1 MKAARN
7 ERIARRA
14 LRGTLL
20 ETERIMTT
28 TLIDGFN
35 LTAEQVIA
43 IARNPHLKVGL
54 AQSSRDALKQSR
66 DYIEST
72 WMHDEAPM
80 MYSFNTGVG
89 LLKDTRI
96 KVEHIELFQSQMI
109 KAHAAGMGE
118 PFSEEVSRATMLLR
132 ANAFASNY
140 SAPRV
145 EVVDRLL
152 AFLNAG
158 IHPLMP
164 QKGSVGASG
173 DLAPLAYLAAAIAG
187 FEEAEVIYQ
196 GHRMTA
202 PQAITEANIGPVK
215 FDLKAKDASALI
227 NGCTVTLA
235 VAVLAAHDARSL
247 LSDACVSLGLTL
259 EAMRAEMSAF
269 DDRIH
274 QARPHA
280 GQIKTAAII
289 RRLLQGSTRT
299 THEARAVQLPEELR
313 RTDIPYTP
321 RIQDV
326 YSLRCAPQVY
336 GPVFD
341 ALDYIDTIVAKE
353 INSATD
359 NPLIFG
365 KDGGGFEIIS
375 GGNFHGQYLA
385 QAMDLL
391 AMAVTDLGSICERR
405 IARLIDPTLSWGLPR
420 NLMSGVRG
428 VNTGYPVVQCSMSS
442 LVMENRTLCMPGS
455 VDSIPAKGNSEDH
468 VSNSTWCSRKAA
480 TVVANTQYIVGV
492 EMLFAAQAITMTE
505 SLLSGFMLGNGTQA
519 AYDEVRRQIPACLDG
534 DRWFHDD
541 IAIARSFVISGSVR
555 AAVEKTI
562 GKFA

>member
-1 MKAARN
+1 
-7 ERIARRA
+7 
-14 LRGTLL
+14 
-20 ETERIMTT
+20 MTT
-28 TLIDGFN
+28 TTINGFN
-35 LTAEQVIA
+35 LTAAQVVA
-43 IARNPHLKVGL
+43 VARDHSIEVNL
-54 AQSSRDALKQSR
+54 AASSRAALKESR

-89 LLKDTRI
+89 MLKDTRV
-96 KVEHIELFQSQMI
+96 KVQDIVLFQTQLI
-109 KAHAAGMGE
+109 KAHACGMGE

-152 AFLNAG
+152 AFVNAG
-158 IHPLMP
+158 IHPIMP

-187 FEEAEVIYQ
+187 FDEAEVMYKGQ
-196 GHRMTA
+196 RMSA
-202 PQAITEANIGPVK
+202 PDAIRASNVGPVV
-215 FDLKAKDASALI
+215 FELKAKDASALI
-227 NGCTVTLA
+227 NGCTISLA
-235 VAVLAAHDARSL
+235 VALLAASDARNM
-247 LSDACVSLGLTL
+247 LSDACLSLGLTL

-269 DDRIH
+269 DPRIH
-274 QARPHA
+274 EARPHA

-289 RRLLQGSTRT
+289 RDLLDGSTRT
-299 THEARAVQLPEELR
+299 THEARAVQFPEELR
-313 RTDIPYTP
+313 RTDIPYTA

-341 ALDYIDTIVAKE
+341 ALDYIDTILDKE
-353 INSATD
+353 VNSATD

-391 AMAVTDLGSICERR
+391 AMAVADLGSIVERR
-405 IARLIDPTLSWGLPR
+405 VARLIDPTLSWGLPR

-428 VNTGYPVVQCSMSS
+428 VNTGYPVMQCSLSS

-468 VSNSTWCSRKAA
+468 VSNSTWCARKAA
-480 TVVANTQYIVGV
+480 TVVSNTQYIVGV
-492 EMLFAAQAITMTE
+492 EMLLASQALTMTE
-505 SLLSGFMLGNGTQA
+505 NLLPGFVLGKGTQA
-519 AYDEVRRQIPACLDG
+519 AYESVRAQIPACLDG
-534 DRWFHDD
+534 DRWLHND
-541 IAIARSFVISGSVR
+541 IEVARSFIVTGSVR
-555 AAVEKTI
+555 KAVISKI
-562 GKFA
+562 GEFV

>member
-1 MKAARN
+1 MST
-7 ERIARRA
+7 I
-14 LRGTLL
+14 T
-20 ETERIMTT
+20 
-28 TLIDGFN
+28 IDGFN
-35 LTAEQVIA
+35 LTAQQVLA
-43 IARNPHLKVGL
+43 VARDPNVTVAL
-54 AQSSRDALKQSR
+54 ADSSRAALKESR
-66 DYIEST
+66 DYIEAT
-72 WMHDEAPM
+72 WMHDDAPM

-89 LLKDTRI
+89 LLKDTRV
-96 KVEHIELFQSQMI
+96 KVEQIGLFQIQLI
-109 KAHAAGMGE
+109 KAHAAGLGE

-152 AFLNAG
+152 AFINAG

-173 DLAPLAYLAAAIAG
+173 DLAPLAYLGAALAGFDEAEVMYQGQRMRAPAAIAAAG
-187 FEEAEVIYQ
+187 LEPVRFE
-196 GHRMTA
+196 
-202 PQAITEANIGPVK
+202 
-215 FDLKAKDASALI
+215 LKAKDASAII
-227 NGCTVTLA
+227 NGCTVSLA
-235 VAVLAAHDARSL
+235 VAVLAADDARNL
-247 LSDACVSLGLTL
+247 LSDACLSLGLTL
-259 EAMRAEMSAF
+259 EAMRAEMSGF
-269 DDRIH
+269 DPRIH
-274 QARPHA
+274 QARPHK
-280 GQIKTAAII
+280 GQIKTAAIV
-289 RRLLQGSTRT
+289 RKLLAGSTRA
-299 THEARAVQLPEELR
+299 THEARAVQLPQEAR
-313 RTDIPYTP
+313 RSDMPYTP

-341 ALDYIDTIVAKE
+341 ALDYIDTIVATE

-420 NLMSGVRG
+420 NLMSGTAG
-428 VNTGYPVVQCSMSS
+428 VNTGYTVVQCSMSA

-468 VSNSTWCSRKAA
+468 ISNSTWCARKAA
-480 TVVANTQYIVGV
+480 TVIANARYIIGV
-492 EMLFAAQAITMTE
+492 EMLLAAQALTMTE
-505 SLLSGFMLGNGTQA
+505 PDLPGFVLGHGTQA
-519 AYDEVRRQIPACLDG
+519 AYDEIRRQIPACLDG

-541 IAIARSFVISGSVR
+541 IATAHAFVASGSVR
-555 AAVEKTI
+555 AAVERKI
-562 GKFA
+562 GKFV

>member
-1 MKAARN
+1 
-7 ERIARRA
+7 
-14 LRGTLL
+14 
-20 ETERIMTT
+20 MTP
-28 TLIDGFN
+28 LSIDGFT
-35 LTAEQVIA
+35 LTSQQVVA
-43 IARNPHLKVGL
+43 AARDNKARVAL
-54 AQSSRDALKQSR
+54 AGSARAALRDSR
-66 DYIEST
+66 DYIEAN

-96 KVEHIELFQSQMI
+96 KVEHSALFQLQLI
-109 KAHAAGMGE
+109 KAHAAGLGE

-158 IHPLMP
+158 IHPVMP

-173 DLAPLAYLAAAIAG
+173 DLAPLAYLAAALAG
-187 FEEAEVIYQ
+187 FDEAEVMYR
-196 GHRMTA
+196 GKRMTA
-202 PQAITEANIGPVK
+202 PEAIVQAGIGDVK
-215 FDLKAKDASALI
+215 FELQAKDASALI
-227 NGCTVTLA
+227 NGCTVSLA
-235 VAVLAAHDARSL
+235 VAVLAAHDARNL
-247 LSDACVSLGLTL
+247 LADACIALGLTL

-269 DDRIH
+269 DERIH
-274 QARPHA
+274 LARPHS
-280 GQIKTAAII
+280 GQIRTAAIV
-289 RRLLQGSTRT
+289 RKLLAGSTRT
-299 THEARAVQLPEELR
+299 THAARAIQLAEELR
-313 RTDIPYTP
+313 RSDMPYTP

-326 YSLRCAPQVY
+326 YSLRCTPQVY

-341 ALDYIDTIVAKE
+341 ALDYIDTIIGKE

-420 NLMSGVRG
+420 NLMSGIRG

-468 VSNSTWCSRKAA
+468 VSNSTWCARKAA
-480 TVVANTQYIVGV
+480 TVVGNTQYIVGV
-492 EMLFAAQAITMTE
+492 EMLLAAQAVSMTE
-505 SLLSGFMLGNGTQA
+505 EAMAGFVLGHGTRA
-519 AYDEVRRQIPACLDG
+519 AYDEVRRRIPACLDG
-534 DRWFHDD
+534 DRWFHHD
-541 IAIARSFVISGSVR
+541 IATAHSFVTTGSVR
-555 AAVEKTI
+555 AAVEKAI
-562 GKFA
+562 GRFAD

>member
-1 MKAARN
+1 
-7 ERIARRA
+7 
-14 LRGTLL
+14 
-20 ETERIMTT
+20 MTT
-28 TLIDGFN
+28 ILIDG
-35 LTAEQVIA
+35 LTLSAEQVIA
-43 IARNPHLKVGL
+43 VSRDPKLQVGL

-89 LLKDTRI
+89 LLKDTRV
-96 KVEHIELFQSQMI
+96 KVEHIELFQTQLI

-158 IHPLMP
+158 IHPIMP

-173 DLAPLAYLAAAIAG
+173 DLAPLAYLAAALAG
-187 FEEAEVIYQ
+187 FDEAEVMYR
-196 GHRMTA
+196 GRRMTA
-202 PQAITEANIGPVK
+202 PQAITEARIGPVK
-215 FDLKAKDASALI
+215 CDLKAKDASALI
-227 NGCTVTLA
+227 NGCTVSLA
-235 VAVLAAHDARSL
+235 VAVLAAHDARNL
-247 LSDACVSLGLTL
+247 LSDACLSLGLTL

-280 GQIKTAAII
+280 GQIKTAAIV
-289 RRLLQGSTRT
+289 RRLLAGSTRT
-299 THEARAVQLPEELR
+299 SHEARAVQLPEELR
-313 RTDIPYTP
+313 RTDLPYTA

-326 YSLRCAPQVY
+326 YSLRCSPQVY

-341 ALDYIDTIVAKE
+341 ALDYIDTIVDKE

-359 NPLIFG
+359 NPLIFP

-420 NLMSGVRG
+420 NLMSGIRG
-428 VNTGYPVVQCSMSS
+428 VNTGYPVVQCSMSA

-468 VSNSTWCSRKAA
+468 ISNSTWCARKAA

-492 EMLFAAQAITMTE
+492 EMLLASQALTMTE
-505 SLLSGFMLGNGTQA
+505 ALLPGFVLGQGTQA
-519 AYDEVRRQIPACLDG
+519 AHDEVRRQIPACLEG
-534 DRWFHDD
+534 DRWFHHD
-541 IAIARSFVISGSVR
+541 IAVAHSFVTSGSVR
-555 AAVEKTI
+555 AAVEKQI

>member
-1 MKAARN
+1 
-7 ERIARRA
+7 
-14 LRGTLL
+14 
-20 ETERIMTT
+20 
-28 TLIDGFN
+28 
-35 LTAEQVIA
+35 
-43 IARNPHLKVGL
+43 
-54 AQSSRDALKQSR
+54 
-66 DYIEST
+66 
-72 WMHDEAPM
+72 
-80 MYSFNTGVG
+80 
-89 LLKDTRI
+89 
-96 KVEHIELFQSQMI
+96 
-109 KAHAAGMGE
+109 
-118 PFSEEVSRATMLLR
+118 MLLR

-158 IHPLMP
+158 IHPIMP

-173 DLAPLAYLAAAIAG
+173 DLAPLAYLGAAIAG
-187 FEEAEVIYQ
+187 FDEAEVMYK
-196 GHRMTA
+196 GRRMPVA
-202 PQAITEANIGPVK
+202 EAINDAKIGPVK

-227 NGCTVTLA
+227 NGCTVSLA
-235 VAVLAAHDARSL
+235 VAVLAAHDARNL
-247 LSDACVSLGLTL
+247 LSDACVSLGLSL
-259 EAMRAEMSAF
+259 EAMRVEMSAF
-269 DDRIH
+269 DDRIQ

-289 RRLLQGSTRT
+289 RNLLKGSTRT
-299 THEARAVQLPEELR
+299 THDARSVKLPDEVR
-313 RTDIPYTP
+313 REDIAYTP

-341 ALDYIDTIVAKE
+341 ALDYIDNIVTRE

-359 NPLIFG
+359 NPLIFP

-391 AMAVTDLGSICERR
+391 AMVITDLGSICERR

-420 NLMSGVRG
+420 NLMSGIRG
-428 VNTGYPVVQCSMSS
+428 VNTGYPVVQCSMSA

-468 VSNSTWCSRKAA
+468 ISNSTWCARKAA

-492 EMLFAAQAITMTE
+492 EMLLAAQGLTMTE
-505 SLLSGFMLGNGTQA
+505 SLLPGFVLGQGTKA
-519 AYDEVRRQIPACLDG
+519 AYDEVRRQIPACLEG
-534 DRWFHDD
+534 DRWFHND
-541 IAIARSFVISGSVR
+541 IAVAHSFVTTGSVR
-555 AAVEKTI
+555 AAVEKKI
-562 GKFA
+562 GKFVQQ

>member
-1 MKAARN
+1 
-7 ERIARRA
+7 
-14 LRGTLL
+14 
-20 ETERIMTT
+20 MTT
-28 TLIDGFN
+28 ILIDGFT
-35 LTAEQVIA
+35 LGAEQVIA
-43 IARNPHLKVGL
+43 IARDPGVQVGL
-54 AQSSRDALKQSR
+54 APSSRDALRQSR
-66 DYIEST
+66 DYIEAT

-96 KVEHIELFQSQMI
+96 KVEHIELFQTQLI
-109 KAHAAGMGE
+109 KAHAAGLGE

-158 IHPLMP
+158 IHPVMP

-173 DLAPLAYLAAAIAG
+173 DLAPLSYLAAAIAG
-187 FEEAEVIYQ
+187 FDEAEVMYR
-196 GHRMTA
+196 GRRMRA
-202 PQAITEANIGPVK
+202 PEAIAEANIGPVK

-227 NGCTVTLA
+227 NGCTVSLA
-235 VAVLAAHDARSL
+235 VAVLAAHDARNL
-247 LSDACVSLGLTL
+247 LADACLSLGLTL
-259 EAMRAEMSAF
+259 EAMRAEMSAY
-269 DDRIH
+269 DERIH
-274 QARPHA
+274 LARPHA
-280 GQIKTAAII
+280 GQIKTAAVI

-299 THEARAVQLPEELR
+299 THEARAVQFPEELR

-341 ALDYIDTIVAKE
+341 ALDYIDTIVHRE

-391 AMAVTDLGSICERR
+391 AIAVADLGSICERR
-405 IARLIDPTLSWGLPR
+405 INRLIDPTLSWGLPR
-420 NLMSGVRG
+420 NLMSGIRG
-428 VNTGYPVVQCSMSS
+428 VNTGYPVVQCSMTA

-455 VDSIPAKGNSEDH
+455 VDSVPAKGNSEDH
-468 VSNSTWCSRKAA
+468 VSNSTWCARKAA

-492 EMLFAAQAITMTE
+492 EMLFAAQALTMTE
-505 SLLSGFMLGNGTQA
+505 SLLPGFVLGQGTQA
-519 AYDEVRRQIPACLDG
+519 AYEEIRRQIPACLDG

-541 IAIARSFVISGSVR
+541 IAAARAFVMTGSVR
-555 AAVEKTI
+555 AAVEKRI
-562 GKFA
+562 GAFV

>member
-1 MKAARN
+1 
-7 ERIARRA
+7 
-14 LRGTLL
+14 
-20 ETERIMTT
+20 MTT
-28 TLIDGFN
+28 ILIDGFN
-35 LTAEQVIA
+35 LTAEQVVA
-43 IARNPHLKVGL
+43 IARDPSVKVDL
-54 AQSSRDALKQSR
+54 AQSSRAALKESR
-66 DYIEST
+66 DYIEAT

-96 KVEHIELFQSQMI
+96 KVEHIELFQTQLI

-152 AFLNAG
+152 AFINAG

-173 DLAPLAYLAAAIAG
+173 DLAPLAYLGAAIAG
-187 FEEAEVIYQ
+187 FEEAEVMYK
-196 GHRMTA
+196 GKRMSA
-202 PQAITEANIGPVK
+202 PQAITESGVGPVK

-227 NGCTVTLA
+227 NGCTVSLA
-235 VAVLAAHDARSL
+235 VAVLAAHDSRNL
-247 LSDACVSLGLTL
+247 LSDACLSLGLTL

-274 QARPHA
+274 QARPHV
-280 GQIKTAAII
+280 GQIKTAAIM
-289 RRLLQGSTRT
+289 RNLLKGSTRT
-299 THEARAVQLPEELR
+299 THEARAVQFPEELR

-341 ALDYIDTIVAKE
+341 ALDYIDTIVSRE

-359 NPLIFG
+359 NPLIFS

-391 AMAVTDLGSICERR
+391 AMAVTDLGSIVERR
-405 IARLIDPTLSWGLPR
+405 VNRLIDPTLSWGLPR
-420 NLMSGVRG
+420 NLMTGIRG
-428 VNTGYPVVQCSMSS
+428 VNTGYPVVQCSMSA

-468 VSNSTWCSRKAA
+468 ISNSTWCARKAA
-480 TVVANTQYIVGV
+480 TVIENTQYIVGV
-492 EMLFAAQAITMTE
+492 EMLFAAQGLTMTE
-505 SLLSGFMLGNGTQA
+505 PLLPGFVLGQGTQA
-519 AYDEVRRQIPACLDG
+519 AYDEIRRQIPACLEG
-534 DRWFHDD
+534 DRWFHND
-541 IAIARSFVISGSVR
+541 IQIARSFITTGSVR
-555 AAVEKTI
+555 AAVEKKL
-562 GKFA
+562 GKFV

>member
-1 MKAARN
+1 
-7 ERIARRA
+7 
-14 LRGTLL
+14 
-20 ETERIMTT
+20 MTT
-28 TLIDGFN
+28 ISIDGFT
-35 LTAEQVIA
+35 LTAQQVIA
-43 IARNPHLKVGL
+43 AARDGTGAVRL
-54 AQSSRDALKQSR
+54 ADSSRDALKKSR
-66 DYIEST
+66 DFIETT
-72 WMHDEAPM
+72 WMHDDAPM

-89 LLKDTRI
+89 LLKDTRV
-96 KVEHIELFQSQMI
+96 KVEHIELFQTQLIMS
-109 KAHAAGMGE
+109 HAAGIGE

-158 IHPLMP
+158 IHPIMP

-187 FEEAEVIYQ
+187 FEQAEVMYQ
-196 GHRMTA
+196 GKRMSA
-202 PQAITEANIGPVK
+202 PEAITLAGIGEVR

-227 NGCTVTLA
+227 NGCTVSLA
-235 VAVLAAHDARSL
+235 VAVLAAHDARNL

-269 DDRIH
+269 DPRIH

-280 GQIKTAAII
+280 GQIKTAKII
-289 RRLLQGSTRT
+289 RALLAGSTRT
-299 THEARAVQLPEELR
+299 THDARAVQFPEELR
-313 RTDIPYTP
+313 RTDIPYAA

-341 ALDYIDTIVAKE
+341 ALDYIDTIVDKE

-365 KDGGGFEIIS
+365 KEGGGFEIIS

-391 AMAVTDLGSICERR
+391 AMAVADLGSICERR
-405 IARLIDPTLSWGLPR
+405 VARLIDPTLSWGLPR

-428 VNTGYPVVQCSMSS
+428 VNTGYPVVQCSLSS

-468 VSNSTWCSRKAA
+468 VSNSAWCARKAA
-480 TVVANTQYIVGV
+480 TVVANTQYIIGV
-492 EMLFAAQAITMTE
+492 EMLLAAQALTMTE
-505 SLLSGFMLGNGTQA
+505 ALLPGFVLGDGTQA
-519 AYDEVRRQIPACLDG
+519 AYEEVRRQIPACLDG
-534 DRWFHDD
+534 DRWFHND
-541 IAIARSFVISGSVR
+541 IAVARSFVTTGSVR
-555 AAVEKTI
+555 AAVEAKI
-562 GKFA
+562 GAFV

>member
-1 MKAARN
+1 
-7 ERIARRA
+7 
-14 LRGTLL
+14 
-20 ETERIMTT
+20 MTT
-28 TLIDGFN
+28 IQIDGFT
-35 LTAEQVIA
+35 LTADQVVQV
-43 IARNPHLKVGL
+43 ARDPSVKVAL
-54 AQSSRDALKQSR
+54 AQSSRDALKESR

-89 LLKDTRI
+89 LLKDTRV
-96 KVEHIELFQSQMI
+96 KVEHIELFQTQLI

-152 AFLNAG
+152 AFVNAG
-158 IHPLMP
+158 IHPIMP

-173 DLAPLAYLAAAIAG
+173 DLAPLAYLAAAVAG
-187 FEEAEVIYQ
+187 FDEAEVMYQ
-196 GHRMTA
+196 GRRMRA
-202 PQAITEANIGPVK
+202 TEAIAEAKIGPVK

-227 NGCTVTLA
+227 NGCTVSLA
-235 VAVLAAHDARSL
+235 VAALAAHDARNL
-247 LSDACVSLGLTL
+247 LSDACISLGLTL
-259 EAMRAEMSAF
+259 EAMRAEMAAY
-269 DDRIH
+269 DPRIH
-274 QARPHA
+274 QARPHP
-280 GQIKTAAII
+280 GQIKTAAIV

-321 RIQDV
+321 RIQEV

-341 ALDYIDTIVAKE
+341 ALDYIDTIVKNE
-353 INSATD
+353 INAATD

-391 AMAVTDLGSICERR
+391 TMAITDLGSICERR
-405 IARLIDPTLSWGLPR
+405 INRLIDPTLSWGLPR
-420 NLMSGVRG
+420 NLMSGIRG
-428 VNTGYPVVQCSMSS
+428 VNTGYPVVQCSMSA
-442 LVMENRTLCMPGS
+442 LVMENRGLCMPGS
-455 VDSIPAKGNSEDH
+455 VDNVPAKGNSEDH
-468 VSNSTWCSRKAA
+468 ISNSTWCARKAA
-480 TVVANTQYIVGV
+480 TVVANTQYIVGI
-492 EMLFAAQAITMTE
+492 EMLFAAQALTMTE
-505 SLLSGFMLGNGTQA
+505 ELLPAFKLGEGTQA
-519 AYDEVRRQIPACLDG
+519 AYDEIRRRIPACLDG

-541 IAIARSFVISGSVR
+541 IATARDFITSGGVR
-555 AAVEKTI
+555 AAVEQRVGVI
-562 GKFA
+562 QGQSQ

>member
-1 MKAARN
+1 
-7 ERIARRA
+7 
-14 LRGTLL
+14 
-20 ETERIMTT
+20 MTT
-28 TLIDGFN
+28 ETTVIIDGFN

-43 IARNPHLKVGL
+43 VARAPHAKVEL
-54 AQSSRDALKQSR
+54 AASSRAALKESR

-96 KVEHIELFQSQMI
+96 KVEHIELFQTQLIM
-109 KAHAAGMGE
+109 AHSGGIGE

-152 AFLNAG
+152 AFINAG
-158 IHPLMP
+158 IHPVMP

-187 FEEAEVIYQ
+187 FDEAEVMYD
-196 GHRMTA
+196 GKRMSA
-202 PQAITEANIGPVK
+202 PEAIAKSEIGPVK

-227 NGCTVTLA
+227 NGCTASLA
-235 VAVLAAHDARSL
+235 VAVLATDDARNL
-247 LSDACVSLGLTL
+247 LTDACLSLGLTL
-259 EAMRAEMSAF
+259 EAMRAEMAAF
-269 DDRIH
+269 DPRIQ
-274 QARPHA
+274 QARPHP
-280 GQIKTAAII
+280 GQIKTAKVV
-289 RRLLQGSTRT
+289 RKLLKGSTRT
-299 THEARAVQLPEELR
+299 THEARAVQFPDELR
-313 RTDIPYTP
+313 RTDIPYTA

-326 YSLRCAPQVY
+326 YSLRCTPQVY

-341 ALDYIDTIVAKE
+341 ALDYIDTIVKNE

-391 AMAVTDLGSICERR
+391 AMAITDLGSICERR
-405 IARLIDPTLSWGLPR
+405 VARLIDPTLSWGLPR
-420 NLMSGVRG
+420 NLMSGIRG
-428 VNTGYPVVQCSMSS
+428 VNTGYPVVQCSLSS
-442 LVMENRTLCMPGS
+442 LVMENRTLSMPGS
-455 VDSIPAKGNSEDH
+455 VDSIPSKGNSEDH
-468 VSNSTWCSRKAA
+468 ISNSTWCARKAA
-480 TVVANTQYIVGV
+480 TVVQNTQYIIGV
-492 EMLFAAQAITMTE
+492 EMLLAAQALTMTE
-505 SLLSGFMLGNGTQA
+505 DLLPGFQLGEGTQA
-519 AYDEVRRQIPACLDG
+519 AYEEIRKQIPACLDG
-534 DRWFHDD
+534 DRWFHND
-541 IAIARSFVISGSVR
+541 IQVAHSFVTSGSVR
-555 AAVEKTI
+555 EAVVSKI
-562 GKFA
+562 GEFV

>member
-1 MKAARN
+1 MSN
-7 ERIARRA
+7 F
-14 LRGTLL
+14 T
-20 ETERIMTT
+20 
-28 TLIDGFN
+28 IDGFT
-35 LTAEQVIA
+35 LTAAQVISA
-43 IARNPHLKVGL
+43 ARDTSVKVEL
-54 AQSSRDALKQSR
+54 ATSSRVALKESR
-66 DYIEST
+66 DYIENT

-80 MYSFNTGVG
+80 IYSFNTGVG

-96 KVEHIELFQSQMI
+96 KVEHIELFQTQLI

-158 IHPLMP
+158 IHPIMP

-173 DLAPLAYLAAAIAG
+173 DLAPLAYLAAAVAG
-187 FEEAEVIYQ
+187 FSQAEVMYQ
-196 GHRMTA
+196 GKRMSA
-202 PQAITEANIGPVK
+202 PEAIKLSGVGPVE

-227 NGCTVTLA
+227 NGCTVSLA
-235 VAVLAAHDARSL
+235 VAALAAHDARNL
-247 LSDACVSLGLTL
+247 LLDACISLGLTL
-259 EAMRAEMSAF
+259 EAMRAEMAAF
-269 DDRIH
+269 DPRIH

-280 GQIKTAAII
+280 GQIKTAAVI
-289 RRLLQGSTRT
+289 RKLLAGSTRT
-299 THEARAVQLPEELR
+299 THEARAVQFPEELR
-313 RTDIPYTP
+313 RTDIPYTA

-341 ALDYIDTIVAKE
+341 ALDYIDTIVDKE

-391 AMAVTDLGSICERR
+391 AMAVADLGSICERR
-405 IARLIDPTLSWGLPR
+405 VARLIDPTLSWGLPR
-420 NLMSGVRG
+420 NLMTGVRG
-428 VNTGYPVVQCSMSS
+428 VNTGYPVVQCSLSS

-468 VSNSTWCSRKAA
+468 VSNSTWCARKAA

-492 EMLFAAQAITMTE
+492 EMLLAAQGLTMTE
-505 SLLSGFMLGNGTQA
+505 SLLPGFVLGQGTQA
-519 AYDEVRRQIPACLDG
+519 AFDEVRRRIPACLDG

-541 IAIARSFVISGSVR
+541 IVAAQSFVTTGSVR
-555 AAVEKTI
+555 KAVEAKI
-562 GKFA
+562 GEFV

>member
-1 MKAARN
+1 
-7 ERIARRA
+7 
-14 LRGTLL
+14 
-20 ETERIMTT
+20 MTT
-28 TLIDGFN
+28 TILIDGFN
-35 LTAEQVIA
+35 LTADKVVA
-43 IARNPHLKVGL
+43 IARDPSIKVGL

-72 WMHDEAPM
+72 WMHDDAPM

-96 KVEHIELFQSQMI
+96 KVEHIELFQTQMI
-109 KAHAAGMGE
+109 RAHSAGIGE

-152 AFLNAG
+152 DFLNAG

-187 FEEAEVIYQ
+187 FDEAEVMYK
-196 GHRMTA
+196 GRKMSA
-202 PQAITEANIGPVK
+202 PQAITEAGIGPVK

-227 NGCTVTLA
+227 NGCTASLA
-235 VAVLAAHDARSL
+235 VAALAAHDARNL
-247 LSDACVSLGLTL
+247 LSDACLSLGLTL

-269 DDRIH
+269 DERIH
-274 QARPHA
+274 IARPHP
-280 GQIKTAAII
+280 GQIKTAAIV
-289 RRLLQGSTRT
+289 RNLLKGSTRT
-299 THEARAVQLPEELR
+299 THEARAVQFPDELR

-341 ALDYIDTIVAKE
+341 ALDYIDTIIKNE
-353 INSATD
+353 TNSATD
-359 NPLIFG
+359 NPLIFA

-391 AMAVTDLGSICERR
+391 AMAITDLGSIVERR

-420 NLMSGVRG
+420 NLMSGIRG

-442 LVMENRTLCMPGS
+442 LVMENRTLSMPGS
-455 VDSIPAKGNSEDH
+455 VDSIPSKGNSEDH
-468 VSNSTWCSRKAA
+468 ISNSTWCSRKAA
-480 TVVANTQYIVGV
+480 TVIANTQYIVGV
-492 EMLFAAQAITMTE
+492 EMLLAAQALTMTE
-505 SLLSGFMLGNGTQA
+505 SLLPGFVLGQGTQA
-519 AYDEVRRQIPACLDG
+519 AYEQIRKEIPACLDG
-534 DRWFHDD
+534 DRWFHQD
-541 IAIARSFVISGSVR
+541 IQAAHSFVTTGSVR
-555 AAVEKTI
+555 NAVEKAI

>member
-1 MKAARN
+1 
-7 ERIARRA
+7 
-14 LRGTLL
+14 
-20 ETERIMTT
+20 MTT
-28 TLIDGFN
+28 LLIDGFN
-35 LTAEQVIA
+35 LSSEQVIA
-43 IARNPHLKVGL
+43 VARDPGFAVGL
-54 AQSSRDALKQSR
+54 AQSSRDALNESR
-66 DYIEST
+66 AYIEST

-89 LLKDTRI
+89 LLKDTRV
-96 KVEHIELFQSQMI
+96 KVEHVELFQSQMI
-109 KAHAAGMGE
+109 RAHAAGMGE

-132 ANAFASNY
+132 ANAFASNF

-164 QKGSVGASG
+164 RKGSVGASG

-187 FEEAEVIYQ
+187 FDEAEVMYK
-196 GHRMTA
+196 GRRMPA
-202 PQAITEANIGPVK
+202 TEAIAEAGIAPVK
-215 FDLKAKDASALI
+215 FALKAKDASALI
-227 NGCTVTLA
+227 NGCTVSLA
-235 VAVLAAHDARSL
+235 VAVLAARDARSL
-247 LSDACVSLGLTL
+247 LADACLSLGLTL
-259 EAMRAEMSAF
+259 EAMRADMSAF
-269 DDRIH
+269 DERIH
-274 QARPHA
+274 RARPHP
-280 GQIKTAAII
+280 GQVRTAAII
-289 RRLLQGSTRT
+289 RALLAGSTRT
-299 THEARAVQLPEELR
+299 SHEARAVQLPEESR
-313 RTDIPYTP
+313 RTDIPYSA

-341 ALDYIDTIVAKE
+341 ALDYIDGIVHKE

-359 NPLIFG
+359 NPLIFP

-420 NLMSGVRG
+420 NLMSGERG
-428 VNTGYPVVQCSMSS
+428 VNTGYPVVQCSMSA

-468 VSNSTWCSRKAA
+468 ISNSTWCARKAA
-480 TVVANTQYIVGV
+480 TVVENTQYIVGV
-492 EMLFAAQAITMTE
+492 ELLLAAQALTMTE
-505 SLLSGFMLGNGTQA
+505 ALLPGFTLGKGTQA

-541 IAIARSFVISGSVR
+541 IAVARSFVVSGSVR
-555 AAVEKTI
+555 AAVEAKI
-562 GKFA
+562 GEFL

>member
-1 MKAARN
+1 
-7 ERIARRA
+7 
-14 LRGTLL
+14 
-20 ETERIMTT
+20 MTT
-28 TLIDGFN
+28 TLIDGFT

-43 IARNPHLKVGL
+43 IARDPANKVGL
-54 AQSSRDALKQSR
+54 AQSSRDALKESR
-66 DYIEST
+66 DYIEAT

-89 LLKDTRI
+89 LLKDTRVT
-96 KVEHIELFQSQMI
+96 VEHIGLFQTQLI
-109 KAHAAGMGE
+109 KAHAAGIGE

-158 IHPLMP
+158 IHPIMP

-187 FEEAEVIYQ
+187 FDEAEVMYQ
-196 GHRMTA
+196 GKRMPA
-202 PQAITEANIGPVK
+202 PQAITQAGIGPVQ
-215 FDLKAKDASALI
+215 FELKAKDASALI
-227 NGCTVTLA
+227 NGCTASLA
-235 VAVLAAHDARSL
+235 VAVLAAHDARNL
-247 LSDACVSLGLTL
+247 LADACVSLGLTL

-269 DDRIH
+269 DPRIH

-280 GQIKTAAII
+280 GQIKTAAIM
-289 RRLLQGSTRT
+289 RNLLKGSTRT
-299 THEARAVQLPEELR
+299 THEARAVQFPEESR
-313 RTDIPYTP
+313 RTDIPYTA

-341 ALDYIDTIVAKE
+341 ALDYIDTIVNTE

-391 AMAVTDLGSICERR
+391 AMAVADLGSICERR

-420 NLMSGVRG
+420 NLMSGIRG

-468 VSNSTWCSRKAA
+468 VSNSTWCARKAA
-480 TVVANTQYIVGV
+480 TVIANTQYIVGV
-492 EMLFAAQAITMTE
+492 EMLLAAQGLTMTE
-505 SLLSGFMLGNGTQA
+505 ELLPGFVLGQGTQA

-534 DRWFHDD
+534 DRWFHHD
-541 IAIARSFVISGSVR
+541 IQVAQSFVTTGSVR
-555 AAVEKTI
+555 AAVEKKI
-562 GKFA
+562 GSFA

>member
-1 MKAARN
+1 MTD
-7 ERIARRA
+7 
-14 LRGTLL
+14 TL
-20 ETERIMTT
+20 IIDGT
-28 TLIDGFN
+28 TLTRQQVVSVARDSTIKVTLAPEARAALLKSRAFIEANWMND
-35 LTAEQVIA
+35 TA
-43 IARNPHLKVGL
+43 PL
-54 AQSSRDALKQSR
+54 
-66 DYIEST
+66 
-72 WMHDEAPM
+72 
-80 MYSFNTGVG
+80 MYGFNTGVG

-96 KVEHIELFQSQMI
+96 AATDNQLFQTQLI
-109 KAHAAGMGE
+109 KAHAAGLGD

-140 SAPRV
+140 SAVRV

-152 AFLNAG
+152 DFLNTG
-158 IHPLMP
+158 IHPVMP

-187 FEEAEVIYQ
+187 FDEAEVVYQ
-196 GHRMTA
+196 NQRMSA
-202 PQAITEANIGPVK
+202 SVALDAAGIPEIEFSLQ
-215 FDLKAKDASALI
+215 AKDASALI
-227 NGCTVTLA
+227 NGCTVSLA
-235 VAVLAAHDARSL
+235 VALLATDDAHHL
-247 LSDACVSLGLTL
+247 LADACISLGLSL

-269 DDRIH
+269 DPRI
-274 QARPHA
+274 QAARPHP
-280 GQIKTAAII
+280 GQIKTAAIV
-289 RRLLQGSTRT
+289 RALLDGSTRT
-299 THEARAVQLPEELR
+299 THAARAVQLADELR
-313 RTDIPYTP
+313 RTDIDYTP

-341 ALDYIDTIVAKE
+341 ALAYIDTILECE

-359 NPLIFG
+359 NPLIFA
-365 KDGGGFEIIS
+365 KEDAGFEIIS

-391 AMAVTDLGSICERR
+391 AISIADLGSICERR

-455 VDSIPAKGNSEDH
+455 VDSIPSKGNSEDH
-468 VSNSTWCSRKAA
+468 VSNSTWCARKAS
-480 TVVANTQYIVGV
+480 TIVQNTSYIVGV
-492 EMLFAAQAITMTE
+492 ELLLAAQAITMTE
-505 SLLSGFMLGNGTQA
+505 ASLDGFTLGAGTKA
-519 AYDEVRRQIPACLDG
+519 AYDAIRRQIPACLDG

-541 IAIARSFVISGSVR
+541 IQTAFSFVKSGSIR
-555 AAVEKTI
+555 SAVENLLGVRLDEI
-562 GKFA
+562 

>member
-1 MKAARN
+1 
-7 ERIARRA
+7 
-14 LRGTLL
+14 
-20 ETERIMTT
+20 MTNFS
-28 TLIDGFN
+28 IDGFT

-43 IARNPHLKVGL
+43 A
-54 AQSSRDALKQSR
+54 SRDPSVKVDLAAASRSALKESR
-66 DYIEST
+66 DYIENT

-96 KVEHIELFQSQMI
+96 KVEHIELFQTQLI

-158 IHPLMP
+158 IHPIMP

-173 DLAPLAYLAAAIAG
+173 DLAPLAYLAAAVAG
-187 FEEAEVIYQ
+187 FAQADVMYQ
-196 GHRMTA
+196 GKRMSA
-202 PQAITEANIGPVK
+202 PEAIKLAGIGAVE

-227 NGCTVTLA
+227 NGCTVSLA
-235 VAVLAAHDARSL
+235 VAVLAAHDARNL
-247 LSDACVSLGLTL
+247 LSDACLSLGLTL
-259 EAMRAEMSAF
+259 EAMRAEMAAF
-269 DDRIH
+269 DPRIH

-280 GQIKTAAII
+280 GQIKTAEVI
-289 RRLLQGSTRT
+289 RKLLAGSTRT
-299 THEARAVQLPEELR
+299 THEARAVQFPEELR
-313 RTDIPYTP
+313 RTDIPYTA

-341 ALDYIDTIVAKE
+341 ALDYIDTIVDTE

-391 AMAVTDLGSICERR
+391 AIAVADLGSICERR
-405 IARLIDPTLSWGLPR
+405 VARLIDPTLSWGLPR
-420 NLMSGVRG
+420 NLVTGVRG
-428 VNTGYPVVQCSMSS
+428 VNTGYPVVQCSLSS

-468 VSNSTWCSRKAA
+468 VSNSTWCARKAA

-492 EMLFAAQAITMTE
+492 EMLLAAQALTMTE
-505 SLLSGFMLGNGTQA
+505 ALLPGFVLGEGTRA
-519 AYDEVRRQIPACLDG
+519 AYEEVRRQIPACLDG

-541 IAIARSFVISGSVR
+541 IVAAQSFVTTGSVR
-555 AAVEKTI
+555 KAVVAKI
-562 GKFA
+562 GEFV

>member
-1 MKAARN
+1 
-7 ERIARRA
+7 
-14 LRGTLL
+14 
-20 ETERIMTT
+20 MTT
-28 TLIDGFN
+28 ILIDGFN
-35 LTAEQVIA
+35 LTAEQVVA
-43 IARNPHLKVGL
+43 IARDPKVKVDL
-54 AQSSRDALKQSR
+54 AESSRAALKESR

-96 KVEHIELFQSQMI
+96 KVEHIELFQTQLI

-140 SAPRV
+140 SAPRA

-152 AFLNAG
+152 AFINAG
-158 IHPLMP
+158 IHPIMP

-173 DLAPLAYLAAAIAG
+173 DLAPLAYLGAAIAG
-187 FEEAEVIYQ
+187 FEEAEVMYK
-196 GHRMTA
+196 GKRMSA
-202 PQAITEANIGPVK
+202 PQAIQESGVGPVK

-227 NGCTVTLA
+227 NGCTVSLA
-235 VAVLAAHDARSL
+235 VAVLAAHDSRNL
-247 LSDACVSLGLTL
+247 LSDACLSLGLTL

-274 QARPHA
+274 KARPHV
-280 GQIKTAAII
+280 GQIKTAAIM
-289 RRLLQGSTRT
+289 RNLLKGSTRT
-299 THEARAVQLPEELR
+299 THEARAVQFPEELR

-341 ALDYIDTIVAKE
+341 ALDYIDTIVSRE

-359 NPLIFG
+359 NPLIFS

-391 AMAVTDLGSICERR
+391 AMAVTDLGSIVERR
-405 IARLIDPTLSWGLPR
+405 INRLIDPTLSWGLPR
-420 NLMSGVRG
+420 NLMTGIRG
-428 VNTGYPVVQCSMSS
+428 VNTGYPVVQCSMSA

-468 VSNSTWCSRKAA
+468 ISNSTWCARKAA
-480 TVVANTQYIVGV
+480 TVIANTQYIVGV
-492 EMLFAAQAITMTE
+492 EMLFAAQGLTMTE
-505 SLLSGFMLGNGTQA
+505 SLLPGFVLGQGTQA
-519 AYDEVRRQIPACLDG
+519 AYDEIRRQLPACLDG
-534 DRWFHDD
+534 DRWFHND
-541 IAIARSFVISGSVR
+541 IQAAHSFITTGSVR
-555 AAVEKTI
+555 AAVEKKI
-562 GKFA
+562 GKFV

>member
-1 MKAARN
+1 
-7 ERIARRA
+7 
-14 LRGTLL
+14 
-20 ETERIMTT
+20 MTIIH
-28 TLIDGFN
+28 IDGFT
-35 LTAEQVIA
+35 LTADQVVS
-43 IARNPHLKVGL
+43 IARNPGLEVRL

-72 WMHDEAPM
+72 WMHDDAPM

-89 LLKDTRI
+89 LLKDTRV
-96 KVEHIELFQSQMI
+96 KVEHIELFQTQLI
-109 KAHAAGMGE
+109 KAHAAGLGE

-158 IHPLMP
+158 IHPVMP

-173 DLAPLAYLAAAIAG
+173 DLAPLSYLAAAIAG
-187 FEEAEVIYQ
+187 FDEAEVMYKGQ
-196 GHRMTA
+196 RMGA
-202 PQAITEANIGPVK
+202 PQAIVAAGIQPVK
-215 FDLKAKDASALI
+215 FDLKAKDGSALI
-227 NGCTVTLA
+227 NGCTVSLA
-235 VAVLAAHDARSL
+235 VAVLASHDARNL

-269 DDRIH
+269 DERIH

-280 GQIKTAAII
+280 GQIKTASII
-289 RRLLQGSTRT
+289 RTLLKGSTRT
-299 THEARAVQLPEELR
+299 SHEARAVQFPEESR

-341 ALDYIDTIVAKE
+341 ALDYIDTIVDKE

-365 KDGGGFEIIS
+365 KAGGGFEIIS

-391 AMAVTDLGSICERR
+391 SMAIADLGSICERR

-420 NLMSGVRG
+420 NLMSGIRG
-428 VNTGYPVVQCSMSS
+428 VNTGYTVVQCSMSS

-468 VSNSTWCSRKAA
+468 VSNSTWCARKAA
-480 TVVANTQYIVGV
+480 TVVANTQYIIGV
-492 EMLFAAQAITMTE
+492 EMLFAAQGLTMTE
-505 SLLSGFMLGNGTQA
+505 SLLPGFVLGQGTQA
-519 AYDEVRRQIPACLDG
+519 AYEEIRRQIPACLEG
-534 DRWFHDD
+534 DRWFHND
-541 IAIARSFVISGSVR
+541 IAAARSFITSGSVR
-555 AAVEKTI
+555 AAVEKKI
-562 GKFA
+562 GSFTQ

>member
-1 MKAARN
+1 MN
-7 ERIARRA
+7 TIQ
-14 LRGTLL
+14 
-20 ETERIMTT
+20 
-28 TLIDGFN
+28 IDGFN
-35 LTAEQVIA
+35 LTAEQVVS
-43 IARNPHLKVGL
+43 IARNPDVKVEL

-96 KVEHIELFQSQMI
+96 KVEHIELFQTQMI
-109 KAHAAGMGE
+109 KAHAAGLGE

-152 AFLNAG
+152 AFVNAG
-158 IHPLMP
+158 IHPIMP

-173 DLAPLAYLAAAIAG
+173 DLAPLAYLGAAIAG
-187 FEEAEVIYQ
+187 FDEAEVMYQ
-196 GHRMTA
+196 GRRMKA
-202 PQAITEANIGPVK
+202 VEAIAAAGIGPVK

-227 NGCTVTLA
+227 NGCTVSLA
-235 VAVLAAHDARSL
+235 VAVLAARDARDL
-247 LSDACVSLGLTL
+247 LADACVSLGLTL
-259 EAMRAEMSAF
+259 EAMRAEMAGF
-269 DDRIH
+269 DERIH
-274 QARPHA
+274 LARPHP
-280 GQIKTAAII
+280 GQIKTAAIV
-289 RRLLQGSTRT
+289 RKLLEGSTRT
-299 THEARAVQLPEELR
+299 THEARAVQFPDELR
-313 RTDIPYTP
+313 RSDVPYTP

-341 ALDYIDTIVAKE
+341 ALDYIDNIVAKE

-359 NPLIFG
+359 NPLIFS
-365 KDGGGFEIIS
+365 KEGGGFEIIS

-391 AMAVTDLGSICERR
+391 AMAITDLGSICERR

-420 NLMSGVRG
+420 NLMTGIRG
-428 VNTGYPVVQCSMSS
+428 VNTGYPVVQCSMSA

-468 VSNSTWCSRKAA
+468 ISNSTWCARKAA
-480 TVVANTQYIVGV
+480 TVIANAQYIIGV
-492 EMLFAAQAITMTE
+492 EMLLAAQGLTMTE
-505 SLLSGFMLGNGTQA
+505 DLLPGFVLGRGTQA
-519 AYDEVRRQIPACLDG
+519 AYDEIRRQIPACLDG

-541 IAIARSFVISGSVR
+541 IAAARAFVTSGSVR
-555 AAVEKTI
+555 GAVEKEV
-562 GKFA
+562 GEFMRG

>member
-1 MKAARN
+1 M
-7 ERIARRA
+7 I
-14 LRGTLL
+14 TFS
-20 ETERIMTT
+20 
-28 TLIDGFN
+28 IDGFT

-43 IARNPHLKVGL
+43 AARDTTTKVEL
-54 AQSSRDALKQSR
+54 AASSRAALKESR
-66 DYIEST
+66 DYIEAT

-96 KVEHIELFQSQMI
+96 KVENIELFQTQLIM
-109 KAHAAGMGE
+109 AHSAGMGE

-158 IHPLMP
+158 IHPIMP

-173 DLAPLAYLAAAIAG
+173 DLAPLSYLAAAVAG
-187 FEEAEVIYQ
+187 FEQAEVMYQ
-196 GHRMTA
+196 GKRMSA
-202 PQAITEANIGPVK
+202 PEAIKLANIGPVK
-215 FDLKAKDASALI
+215 FELKAKDASALI
-227 NGCTVTLA
+227 NGCTVSLA
-235 VAVLAAHDARSL
+235 VAVLAARDARDL
-247 LSDACVSLGLTL
+247 LSDACLSLGLTL

-269 DDRIH
+269 DPRIH
-274 QARPHA
+274 QARPHV
-280 GQIKTAAII
+280 GQIKTAEII
-289 RRLLQGSTRT
+289 RNLLEGSTRT
-299 THEARAVQLPEELR
+299 THAARAVQFPEELR
-313 RTDIPYTP
+313 RTDIPYTA

-341 ALDYIDTIVAKE
+341 ALDYIDTIVVKE

-391 AMAVTDLGSICERR
+391 AMAVADLGSICERR
-405 IARLIDPTLSWGLPR
+405 VARLIDPTLSWGLPR

-428 VNTGYPVVQCSMSS
+428 VNTGYPVVQCSLSS

-468 VSNSTWCSRKAA
+468 VSNSTWCARKAA
-480 TVVANTQYIVGV
+480 TVVANTQYIIGV
-492 EMLFAAQAITMTE
+492 EMLLAAQALTMTE
-505 SLLSGFMLGNGTQA
+505 SLLPGFVLGKGTQA

-541 IAIARSFVISGSVR
+541 IVVAQSFVTTGSVR
-555 AAVEKTI
+555 KAVVKKI
-562 GKFA
+562 GEFV

>member
-1 MKAARN
+1 MN
-7 ERIARRA
+7 
-14 LRGTLL
+14 TL
-20 ETERIMTT
+20 
-28 TLIDGFN
+28 LIDGFT
-35 LTAEQVIA
+35 LTPEQVVA
-43 IARNPHLKVGL
+43 VARDPSIRVGL
-54 AQSSRDALKQSR
+54 ADSSRAALKESR
-66 DYIEST
+66 DYIEAT

-96 KVEHIELFQSQMI
+96 KVENIGLFQIQMI

-158 IHPLMP
+158 IHPVMP

-173 DLAPLAYLAAAIAG
+173 DLAPLAYLGAAIAG
-187 FEEAEVIYQ
+187 FPQAEVIYQ
-196 GHRMTA
+196 GKRMSA
-202 PQAITEANIGPVK
+202 PEAIAQAGIAPVE
-215 FDLKAKDASALI
+215 FELKAKDASALI
-227 NGCTVTLA
+227 NGCTVSLA
-235 VAVLAAHDARSL
+235 VAALAAHDARAL
-247 LSDACVSLGLTL
+247 LADACISLGLTL
-259 EAMRAEMSAF
+259 EAMRAEMSGF
-269 DDRIH
+269 DERIH
-274 QARPHA
+274 LARPHP
-280 GQIKTAAII
+280 GQIRTAAII

-299 THEARAVQLPEELR
+299 SHEARSVQFPEELR
-313 RTDIPYTP
+313 RSDIPYTP

-341 ALDYIDTIVAKE
+341 ALDYIDGIIAKE
-353 INSATD
+353 TNSATD

-391 AMAVTDLGSICERR
+391 AMAVADLGSICERR

-420 NLMSGVRG
+420 NLMTGIRG
-428 VNTGYPVVQCSMSS
+428 VNTGYPVVQCSMSA

-468 VSNSTWCSRKAA
+468 ISNSTWCARKAA

-492 EMLFAAQAITMTE
+492 EMLLAAQGLTMTE
-505 SLLSGFMLGNGTQA
+505 SLLPGFVLGQGTQA
-519 AYDEVRRQIPACLDG
+519 AYEEIRRQIPACLDG

-541 IAIARSFVISGSVR
+541 IATARSFVLEGTVR
-555 AAVEKTI
+555 AAVEKAV
-562 GKFA
+562 GRVA

>member
-1 MKAARN
+1 
-7 ERIARRA
+7 
-14 LRGTLL
+14 
-20 ETERIMTT
+20 MTT
-28 TLIDGFN
+28 TINIDGFT

-43 IARNPHLKVGL
+43 IARDPQVKVGL

-96 KVEHIELFQSQMI
+96 KVEHIELFQTQLI
-109 KAHAAGMGE
+109 RAHAAGMGE

-152 AFLNAG
+152 AFINAG

-173 DLAPLAYLAAAIAG
+173 DLAPLSYLAAAIAG
-187 FEEAEVIYQ
+187 FDEAEVMYQ
-196 GHRMTA
+196 GKRMSA
-202 PQAITEANIGPVK
+202 PEAILKSGVGPVK

-227 NGCTVTLA
+227 NGCTVSLA
-235 VAVLAAHDARSL
+235 VAVLAAHDARNL
-247 LSDACVSLGLTL
+247 LSDACLSLGLTL

-280 GQIKTAAII
+280 GQIKTAAIV
-289 RRLLQGSTRT
+289 RNLLKGSTRT
-299 THEARAVQLPEELR
+299 THEARAVQFPEELR

-341 ALDYIDTIVAKE
+341 ALDYIDTIVTRE

-405 IARLIDPTLSWGLPR
+405 INRLIDPTLSWGLPR
-420 NLMSGVRG
+420 NLMSGIRG

-455 VDSIPAKGNSEDH
+455 VDSIPSKGNSEDH
-468 VSNSTWCSRKAA
+468 ISNSTWCARKAA

-492 EMLFAAQAITMTE
+492 EMLLASQALTMTE
-505 SLLSGFMLGNGTQA
+505 SLLPGFVLGQGTQA

-534 DRWFHDD
+534 DRWFHND
-541 IAIARSFVISGSVR
+541 IQAAQSFVTSGSVR
-555 AAVEKTI
+555 AAVEKKI
-562 GKFA
+562 GRFV

>member
-1 MKAARN
+1 
-7 ERIARRA
+7 
-14 LRGTLL
+14 
-20 ETERIMTT
+20 MTI
-28 TLIDGFN
+28 LIDGFT
-35 LTAEQVIA
+35 LTAEQVVA
-43 IARNPHLKVGL
+43 IARDPKVKVSL
-54 AQSSRDALKQSR
+54 ASSSREALKQSR

-96 KVEHIELFQSQMI
+96 KVEHIELFQTQLI
-109 KAHAAGMGE
+109 RAHAAGLGE

-152 AFLNAG
+152 AFLHAG
-158 IHPLMP
+158 IHPIMP

-173 DLAPLAYLAAAIAG
+173 DLAPLSYLAAAIAG
-187 FEEAEVIYQ
+187 FDEAEVKYQ
-196 GHRMTA
+196 GKRMSA
-202 PQAITEANIGPVK
+202 PQAIEQAKIGPIK

-227 NGCTVTLA
+227 NGCTASLA
-235 VAVLAAHDARSL
+235 VAVLAAHDARKL
-247 LSDACVSLGLTL
+247 LLDACVSLSLTL

-269 DDRIH
+269 DERIH
-274 QARPHA
+274 LARPHA

-289 RRLLQGSTRT
+289 RKLLQGSTRT
-299 THEARAVQLPEELR
+299 THEARAVQFSDELR

-326 YSLRCAPQVY
+326 YSLRCTPQVY
-336 GPVFD
+336 GPIFD
-341 ALDYIDTIVAKE
+341 ALDYIDGILAKE

-359 NPLIFG
+359 NPLIFP
-365 KDGGGFEIIS
+365 KEDGDFEIIS

-391 AMAVTDLGSICERR
+391 AMAIADLGSICERR

-420 NLMSGVRG
+420 NLMSGIRG
-428 VNTGYPVVQCSMSS
+428 VNTGYPVVQCSMSA

-455 VDSIPAKGNSEDH
+455 VDSIPSKGNSEDH
-468 VSNSTWCSRKAA
+468 ISNSTWCARKAA
-480 TVVANTQYIVGV
+480 TVIANTQYIVGV
-492 EMLFAAQAITMTE
+492 EMLLAAQGLTMTE
-505 SLLSGFMLGNGTQA
+505 ALLPGFVLGEGTQA
-519 AYDEVRRQIPACLDG
+519 AYEEIRRQIPACLDG
-534 DRWFHDD
+534 DRWFHRD
-541 IAIARSFVISGSVR
+541 IEAAHSFVMTGSIR
-555 AAVEKTI
+555 AAVEKKI
-562 GKFA
+562 GKFD

>member
-1 MKAARN
+1 
-7 ERIARRA
+7 
-14 LRGTLL
+14 
-20 ETERIMTT
+20 MTT
-28 TLIDGFN
+28 TTINGFN
-35 LTAEQVIA
+35 LTAAQVVA
-43 IARNPHLKVGL
+43 VARDHSIEVNL
-54 AQSSRDALKQSR
+54 AASSRAALKESR

-89 LLKDTRI
+89 MLKDTRV
-96 KVEHIELFQSQMI
+96 KVQDINLFQTQLI

-118 PFSEEVSRATMLLR
+118 PFPEEVSRATMLLR

-152 AFLNAG
+152 AFVNAG
-158 IHPLMP
+158 IHPVMP

-173 DLAPLAYLAAAIAG
+173 DLAPLSYLAAAICG
-187 FEEAEVIYQ
+187 FEQAEVMYR
-196 GHRMTA
+196 GERMSA
-202 PQAITEANIGPVK
+202 PAAIRASNVGPVE
-215 FDLKAKDASALI
+215 FELKAKDASALI
-227 NGCTVTLA
+227 NGCTVSLA
-235 VAVLAAHDARSL
+235 VALLAADDARNL
-247 LSDACVSLGLTL
+247 LSDACLSLGLTL

-269 DDRIH
+269 DPRIH
-274 QARPHA
+274 TARPHA
-280 GQIKTAAII
+280 GQIKTAAIV
-289 RRLLQGSTRT
+289 RNLLEGSTRT
-299 THEARAVQLPEELR
+299 THEARAVQFPEELR
-313 RTDIPYTP
+313 RTDIPYTA

-341 ALDYIDTIVAKE
+341 ALDYIDTIIAKE
-353 INSATD
+353 VNSATD
-359 NPLIFG
+359 NPLIFS
-365 KDGGGFEIIS
+365 KDEGGFEIIS

-391 AMAVTDLGSICERR
+391 AMAVADLGSIVERR
-405 IARLIDPTLSWGLPR
+405 VARLIDPTLSWGLPR

-428 VNTGYPVVQCSMSS
+428 VNTGYPVVQCSLSS

-468 VSNSTWCSRKAA
+468 VSNSTWCARKAA
-480 TVVANTQYIVGV
+480 VVVSNTQYIVGV
-492 EMLFAAQAITMTE
+492 EMLLAAQALTMTE
-505 SLLSGFMLGNGTQA
+505 HLLPGFVLGKGTAA
-519 AYDEVRRQIPACLDG
+519 AYASVRGQIPACLDG

-541 IAIARSFVISGSVR
+541 IAMARSFVTTGSVR
-555 AAVEKTI
+555 KAVEAQI
-562 GKFA
+562 GQFV